1 MAKRRTPSGSASGD
15 GGRAADGRG
24 GRAAERRAR
33 RKRNRRRKV
42 VLPLAIV
49 GSLLLLTGVA
59 GAFVAYRTLNGN
71 IKTDAVKGKL
81 SQDRPEPGNGR
92 ALNLVVIGSDSRA
105 GANKALGGGKDEGER
120 SDTTL
125 LVHLSA
131 DRKRAVVMSIPRD
144 ILVTVPPCV
153 LRSGSKSEERTRQ
166 MFNSA
171 YELGGAACTRNTL
184 ERMTGMRIDHHIIVD
199 FSGFKGMVDAVGG
212 VEICL
217 PQAVQDKTGKISLAA
232 GQRKVGGKEALD
244 FVRLRH
250 DEAIGGNGSDLG
262 RIKRQQAFIASL
274 AKQITSS
281 KVLLNPARL
290 FNLADAMT
298 KSIRADEGL
307 DSVKALVDLARSV
320 QGIKSSEITFV
331 TVPVFD
337 SPTDKNRLELIQPD
351 AKRLFQAINTDEPIS
366 GRKPGAASAPV
377 QAGAAPVGKPGTP
390 AASGTA
396 GTAGT
401 PGTPGAPGGAQ
412 TSPPSSAAP
421 PALPPGA
428 VPPSQVHVKVLN
440 GTGRPGVAREVGDEL
455 TRRGFVVESTGNA
468 PQQAAATTIE
478 HAPGLASQARTLA
491 ATVPNSE
498 LAPKS
503 GAPQQVVLTIGSS
516 YTGIT
521 PPGAPAGVAAPA
533 TSAPPLKV
541 ATRDGDQDIC
551 KAT

>member
-1 MAKRRTPSGSASGD
+1 MADKRTPSGNATEDGGTKGGSGT
-15 GGRAADGRG
+15 GGRAAQ
-24 GRAAERRAR
+24 RRAL
-33 RKRNRRRKV
+33 RKRNRRRRIVIPLV
-42 VLPLAIV
+42 VV

-59 GAFVAYRTLNGN
+59 GAYVAYRTLNGN
-71 IKTDAVKGKL
+71 IKTDSVEGKL
-81 SQDRPEPGNGR
+81 SAERPEAGGNGKGKPM
-92 ALNLVVIGSDSRA
+92 NLVIIGSDSRA
-105 GANKALGGGKDEGER
+105 GANKSLGGGRDEGER

-125 LVHLSA
+125 LLHLSS

-153 LRSGSKSEERTRQ
+153 LRDGTKSQEHERQ

-217 PQAVQDKTGKISLAA
+217 PQEVQDKTGRISLAA
-232 GQRKVGGKEALD
+232 GKRTVGGKEALD

-281 KVLLNPARL
+281 KVLLNPARV
-290 FNLADAMT
+290 FNLADALT

-307 DSVKALVDLARSV
+307 DSVKDLVDLARSV
-320 QGIKSSEITFV
+320 QGIKTSDMTFV
-331 TVPVFD
+331 TVPVYD

-351 AKRLFQAINTDEPIS
+351 ARRLFQTINADEPLN
-366 GRKPGAASAPV
+366 GRKPGGGSTPAP
-377 QAGAAPVGKPGTP
+377 GKPGAPP
-390 AASGTA
+390 AAA
-396 GTAGT
+396 A
-401 PGTPGAPGGAQ
+401 
-412 TSPPSSAAP
+412 SAAP
-421 PALPPGA
+421 PAVA
-428 VPPSQVHVKVLN
+428 PSQVHVKVLN
-440 GTGRPGVAREVGDEL
+440 GSGRPGAAKEVGDAL
-455 TRRGFVVESTGNA
+455 TKRGFVVDSTGNA
-468 PQQAAATTIE
+468 PKAVTAGTIE
-478 HAPGLASQARTLA
+478 HAPELADHARTLA
-491 ATVPNSE
+491 AVVP
-498 LAPKS
+498 
-503 GAPQQVVLTIGSS
+503 GAVLESRGGAADAVVLTIGSS
-516 YTGIT
+516 FKEL
-521 PPGAPAGVAAPA
+521 APAGTAPAAAPPPSA
-533 TSAPPLKV
+533 APPLKV

>member
-1 MAKRRTPSGSASGD
+1 MADKRIPSGNATEDGSTKDGSGA
-15 GGRAADGRG
+15 GGRAAQ
-24 GRAAERRAR
+24 RRAR
-33 RKRNRRRKV
+33 RKRNRRRKIVIPLV
-42 VLPLAIV
+42 VV

-59 GAFVAYRTLNGN
+59 GAYVAYRTLNGN
-71 IKTDAVKGKL
+71 IKTDSVEGKL
-81 SQDRPEPGNGR
+81 SAERPDVGGNGKGKPM
-92 ALNLVVIGSDSRA
+92 NLVIIGSDSRA
-105 GANKALGGGKDEGER
+105 GANKSLGGGKDEGER

-125 LVHLSA
+125 LLHLSS

-144 ILVTVPPCV
+144 VLVTVPPCV
-153 LRSGSKSEERTRQ
+153 LRDGAKSEERDRQ

-217 PQAVQDKTGKISLAA
+217 PQEVQDKTGKISLAA
-232 GQRKVGGKEALD
+232 GKRTVGGKEALD

-281 KVLLNPARL
+281 KVLLNPARV
-290 FNLADAMT
+290 FNLADALT

-320 QGIKSSEITFV
+320 QGIKTSDMTFV
-331 TVPVFD
+331 TVPVYD

-351 AKRLFQAINTDEPIS
+351 ARRLFQAVNADEPLN
-366 GRKPGAASAPV
+366 GRKPGGGSGASPAPAPAPDK
-377 QAGAAPVGKPGTP
+377 AGAAPP
-390 AASGTA
+390 AAA
-396 GTAGT
+396 A
-401 PGTPGAPGGAQ
+401 
-412 TSPPSSAAP
+412 AAP
-421 PALPPGA
+421 PPA
-428 VPPSQVHVKVLN
+428 VPASQVHVKVLN
-440 GTGRPGVAREVGDEL
+440 GSGRPGAAREVGDAL
-455 TRRGFVVESTGNA
+455 AKRGFVVDSTGNA
-468 PQQAAATTIE
+468 TTSAAGTTIE
-478 HAPGLASQARTLA
+478 HAPELADHARTLA
-491 ATVPNSE
+491 AAVPGAVLE
-498 LAPKS
+498 PRKS
-503 GAPQQVVLTIGSS
+503 AADAVVLTIGSS
-516 YTGIT
+516 FKAVA
-521 PPGAPAGVAAPA
+521 PPGGAPAAAPPA
-533 TSAPPLKV
+533 SSAPPPLKV

>member
-1 MAKRRTPSGSASGD
+1 MANARKDGVPSG
-15 GGRAADGRG
+15 GGRAA
-24 GRAAERRAR
+24 ARRAR
-33 RKRNRRRKV
+33 RKRDRRRKV
-42 VLPLAIV
+42 VIPLVVVA
-49 GSLLLLTGVA
+49 SLLLLTGVA
-59 GAFVAYRTLNGN
+59 AAYVAYRTLNGN
-71 IKTDAVKGKL
+71 IKTDSVKGKL
-81 SQDRPEPGNGR
+81 SQDRPEAGGNGKGR
-92 ALNLVVIGSDSRA
+92 PMNLVVIGSDSRA
-105 GANKALGGGKDEGER
+105 GANKSLGGGRDEGER

-125 LVHLSA
+125 LLHLSA

-153 LRSGSKSEERTRQ
+153 ARDGSKSPERTRQ

-217 PQAVQDKTGKISLAA
+217 PQAVQDKTGRISLAA
-232 GQRKVGGKEALD
+232 GKRTVGGKEALD

-262 RIKRQQAFIASL
+262 RIKRQQAFVASL

-281 KVLLNPARL
+281 KVLLNPARV

-320 QGIKSSEITFV
+320 QGIKTSDMTFV
-331 TVPVFD
+331 TVPVYD

-351 AKRLFQAINTDEPIS
+351 ARRLFQAVNTDEPLN
-366 GRKPGAASAPV
+366 GRKPGGAP
-377 QAGAAPVGKPGTP
+377 AAAPGKAAAAPPPPPPPAPAQVHVQVLNGSGKPG
-390 AASGTA
+390 A
-396 GTAGT
+396 
-401 PGTPGAPGGAQ
+401 
-412 TSPPSSAAP
+412 
-421 PALPPGA
+421 
-428 VPPSQVHVKVLN
+428 
-440 GTGRPGVAREVGDEL
+440 AREVGDEL
-455 TRRGFVVESTGNA
+455 ARRGFVVDGTANA
-468 PQQAAATTIE
+468 PSTTAATTIE
-478 HAPGLASQARTLA
+478 HAPELAEHARTLA
-491 ATVPNSE
+491 AAVP
-498 LAPKS
+498 
-503 GAPQQVVLTIGSS
+503 GAEVRVDEGAARQVVLTIGSAF
-516 YTGIT
+516 TGLAK
-521 PPGAPAGVAAPA
+521 PGAPPPSAAPA
-533 TSAPPLKV
+533 SSAPPLKV

>member
-1 MAKRRTPSGSASGD
+1 MADKRTPSGNATEDGGTKGGSDA
-15 GGRAADGRG
+15 GGRAAQ
-24 GRAAERRAR
+24 RRAR
-33 RKRNRRRKV
+33 RKRNRRRKIVIPLV
-42 VLPLAIV
+42 VV

-59 GAFVAYRTLNGN
+59 GAYVAYRTLNGN
-71 IKTDAVKGKL
+71 IKTDSVEGKL
-81 SQDRPEPGNGR
+81 SADRPEVGGNGKGKPM
-92 ALNLVVIGSDSRA
+92 NLVIIGSDSRA
-105 GANKALGGGKDEGER
+105 GANKSLGGGRDEGER

-125 LVHLSA
+125 LLHLSS

-153 LRSGSKSEERTRQ
+153 LRDGTKSEERDRQ

-184 ERMTGMRIDHHIIVD
+184 ERMTGLRIDHHIIVD

-217 PQAVQDKTGKISLAA
+217 PQEVQDKTGKISLAA
-232 GQRKVGGKEALD
+232 GKRTVGGKEALD

-281 KVLLNPARL
+281 KVLLNPARV
-290 FNLADAMT
+290 FNLADALT

-320 QGIKSSEITFV
+320 QGIKTSDMTFV
-331 TVPVFD
+331 TVPVYD

-351 AKRLFQAINTDEPIS
+351 ARRLFQAVNTDEPLN
-366 GRKPGAASAPV
+366 GRKPGGGSGAPPAPAAAPGKP
-377 QAGAAPVGKPGTP
+377 GAAPPPP
-390 AASGTA
+390 A
-396 GTAGT
+396 
-401 PGTPGAPGGAQ
+401 
-412 TSPPSSAAP
+412 AAP
-421 PALPPGA
+421 PPA
-428 VPPSQVHVKVLN
+428 VPASQVHVKVLN
-440 GTGRPGVAREVGDEL
+440 GSGRPGAAREVSDAL
-455 TRRGFVVESTGNA
+455 AKRGFVVDSTGNA
-468 PQQAAATTIE
+468 TKSTAETTIE
-478 HAPGLASQARTLA
+478 HAPELADHARTLA
-491 ATVPNSE
+491 GAVPGAVLEPRDSATD
-498 LAPKS
+498 A
-503 GAPQQVVLTIGSS
+503 VVLTIGSS
-516 YTGIT
+516 FKAVVPSGGT
-521 PPGAPAGVAAPA
+521 PAAAPA
-533 TSAPPLKV
+533 SSAPPPLKV